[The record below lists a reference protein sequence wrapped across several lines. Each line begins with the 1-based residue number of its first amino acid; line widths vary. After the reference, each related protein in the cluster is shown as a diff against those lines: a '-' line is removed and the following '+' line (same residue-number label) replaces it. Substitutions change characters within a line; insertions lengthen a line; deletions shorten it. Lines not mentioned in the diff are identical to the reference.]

1 MKPIAGTWE
10 RTYQCDYTPYAYGT
24 NINVFSVITNDLRV
38 RRDVSIKVHSESGS
52 AAASIELTPDQ
63 MRDFA
68 QKLIAAAARI
78 ESLEEEAL
86 GLRQTMQEAAA

>member
-24 NINVFSVITNDLRV
+24 NIKVFSALRDDLTLLSN
-38 RRDVSIKVHSESGS
+38 VSIKVYSESGS
-52 AAASIELTPDQ
+52 AEASIELTPEQ